1 MYSSQLFYG
10 KYKLFAVNIGNGGF
24 FKKIYGIIRNY
35 QFNIY
40 LSRTITKNDTQLF
53 LERFLFLLLF

>member
-1 MYSSQLFYG
+1 MYSSQLLYAKG
-10 KYKLFAVNIGNGGF
+10 KLFAENIGKGGL

-35 QFNIY
+35 KFNIY